1 MKNIKITLIMYLA
14 LANILVFDQ
23 IVIAGSGKGAVTDE
37 LNKIEYINID
47 EKVFEGTVVR
57 YFRKLVPG
65 SASIELLDLPQF
77 VNVKD
82 NVTGKVYE
90 SFQISNYL
98 ENGKDV
104 KYFIRN
110 EKVKIIEELENTWEL
125 HEGEVMKSYSKY
137 VFGSPTTEVDN
148 LHQIVEIKDNKT
160 GKIIESSPLINKQK
174 SGDKVK
180 FFINNGKALVVIE

>member
-1 MKNIKITLIMYLA
+1 MYLA

-65 SASIELLDLPQF
+65 SASTELLDLPQF

-125 HEGEVMKSYSKY
+125 HEGEVMRSYSKY